1 MKKSVSKIFK
11 KITILGFGEIYI
23 QRRRWAPSTM
33 ANIMDLLSG
42 YEQTVERNENI
53 SFLYILYQ
61 AFLMVGTILSPGT
74 IFLMVISAMNS
85 ALNLDSRIS
94 LFCNVIAVLSFSF
107 VCLKFENNDIKI
119 NFAMLLSLIYS
130 MLMLAVMVGIA
141 IDTYQQGILSPNSLF
156 FSVMMG
162 SFLVAAILHP
172 QEFSCVLSLPLY
184 MLLIPSMY
192 MLLPIYSV
200 TCMSNVSWGTREDTK
215 TLTTEEEEEN
225 EKEEEEA
232 IERAKVKKEL
242 RKKEKDKAKRMG
254 TEKSFFKKYFDASKF
269 SGDGESKNSGF
280 CTCNFTC
287 CSGGGGGQHSTDFA
301 NSAEIVA
308 NKVAEKVLNMQIC
321 SHNFIEEMHSQQKIS
336 SEEEKNSL
344 TVKKDGIVNAETNIP
359 KWISNNKVMFND
371 TVKRLHCREKK
382 FWNEIIGK
390 YLYNIEEKNLKENRK
405 ENNRILN
412 ELIDL
417 RNKAVFAFA
426 FINIIFIL
434 FVFMLQLHKDI
445 FGIDIPVGI
454 AGYNRTYNEEENTW
468 HVETML
474 SKTRMDP
481 ITLCLVIFFGAI
493 LIIQIIGNKLKILTF
508 DI

>member
-1 MKKSVSKIFK
+1 
-11 KITILGFGEIYI
+11 
-23 QRRRWAPSTM
+23 M
-33 ANIMDLLSG
+33 ANILDLLNN
-42 YEQTVERNENI
+42 YKETVEKNENI

-85 ALNLDSRIS
+85 ALNLDSHTS
-94 LFCNVIAVLSFSF
+94 FLCNVIAVVAFTF

-119 NFAMLLSLIYS
+119 TFAMLLSLIYS
-130 MLMLAVMVGIA
+130 LLMLAVMVGIG
-141 IDTYQQGILSPNSLF
+141 IDTYKQGILSPNSLF

-200 TCMSNVSWGTREDTK
+200 TNMHNVNWGTREGKTK
-215 TLTTEEEEEN
+215 KLTAEQKAEIEKEYAEAEEKAIAQKEFRKN
-225 EKEEEEA
+225 EKE
-232 IERAKVKKEL
+232 R
-242 RKKEKDKAKRMG
+242 AKRMG
-254 TEKSFFKKYFDASKF
+254 IKKSFFNKYLETSKF
-269 SGDGESKNSGF
+269 SGSGGRKSNGF
-280 CTCNFTC
+280 CTCNFAC
-287 CSGGGGGQHSTDFA
+287 CSGDGGGQHSTVDFS
-301 NSAEIVA
+301 NFAEIVA
-308 NKVAEKVLNMQIC
+308 NKVVELVKVQIRPQNYMQEID
-321 SHNFIEEMHSQQKIS
+321 FQQKTS
-336 SEEEKNSL
+336 SENENNLE
-344 TVKKDGIVNAETNIP
+344 TKKETNSEDDVANAKTTTP
-359 KWISNNKVMFND
+359 MWISNNKEMVNHTD
-371 TVKRLHCREKK
+371 EQLHNREKT
-382 FWNEIIGK
+382 FWDFMIKK
-390 YLYNIEEKNLKENRK
+390 YLYAIKENREEK
-405 ENNRILN
+405 ERISN
-412 ELIDL
+412 ELLDL

-493 LIIQIIGNKLKILTF
+493 LIIQIIGKLTF
-508 DI
+508 KIIHFKFLLFVYFQACLSIVLAR